1 MFNNDSFKVAKI
13 MSALCS
19 LSFLIANLK
28 ISYDVTLFAFLI
40 YEVSIG
46 LFYPIYSKIKCEYLP
61 SNSRGTLM
69 NIFKIPFNVTV
80 VILLFSMNTLFTIP
94 QVL

>member
-28 ISYDVTLFAFLI
+28 ISYDVTLYALLI

-46 LFYPIYSKIKCEYLP
+46 LFYPIYSKIKCEHLP

-69 NIFKIPFNVTV
+69 NIFKIPYNIIVP
-80 VILLFSMNTLFTIP
+80 ILLLSMNKIFTSP
-94 QVL
+94 QV

>member
-1 MFNNDSFKVAKI
+1 

-19 LSFLIANLK
+19 FAFLLANLK
-28 ISYDVTLFAFLI
+28 LGYNATLYAFLI

-46 LFYPIYSKIKCEYLP
+46 LFYPIYSKIKSEYLP

-69 NIFKIPFNVTV
+69 NIFKIPFNIIVP
-80 VILLFSMNTLFTIP
+80 ILLLSMNKLFTIP
-94 QVL
+94 QVKSFFTYFSCYY